1 MARKK
6 KGKDGKASKR
16 GAPDHFTGFKLNFL
30 VARVDEYQQAL
41 DTKTTTSFY
50 NKVTLAF
57 VAKYGQEEPFCK
69 EFAEDPP
76 DPEDTFEVGDEDNVL
91 SKEEA
96 AEHAVL
102 FTKLRTVSSE
112 QHTHLT
118 IF

>member
-1 MARKK
+1 LSFLAAR
-6 KGKDGKASKR
+6 A
-16 GAPDHFTGFKLNFL
+16 
-30 VARVDEYQQAL
+30 DEYQQAL

-57 VAKYGQEEPFCK
+57 VAKYGQQEPFCK

-76 DPEDTFEVGDEDNVL
+76 DPDGSFEVEDNDL
-91 SKEEA
+91 SEEEA

-102 FTKLRTVSSE
+102 FTKLRTVSSD
-112 QHTHLT
+112 QHTHLI